1 MKVKSAEFKNKF
13 LSQVTVQGV
22 TADCNVEGRV
32 VCEVEM
38 VRNWFRNIFVIY
50 LLVHLLTRIGPHSI
64 ATPFTV

>member
-13 LSQVTVQGV
+13 LFQVTVQGV

-50 LLVHLLTRIGPHSI
+50 LLVHLTHPYW
-64 ATPFTV
+64 TT